1 MSYYSPSI
9 KNMPI
14 VARFKGNV
22 AIRLKSNYCFLFV
35 IMCWNIQYL
44 YECIAI
50 YLPPIYSFKNGF
62 ELYSGKYCIPAYS
75 REQYGTKQCLLS
87 FTWLSSIP
95 PSAIWNANP
104 GSGKRLLSKS
114 WAYPASYS
122 KGSRSSFPGANCQG
136 MKVTTHLHLVLRLR
150 MSGAI
155 PLLHHLLS

>member
-1 MSYYSPSI
+1 
-9 KNMPI
+9 MPT

-22 AIRLKSNYCFLFV
+22 AIRLKSNYCFFFV

-50 YLPPIYSFKNGF
+50 YLPLIYSFKNRF
-62 ELYSGKYCIPAYS
+62 ALYSGKYCIPAYS

-95 PSAIWNANP
+95 PTAIWNANP

-114 WAYPASYS
+114 SRPALGPNRPPTRFFLWI
-122 KGSRSSFPGANCQG
+122 KGAG
-136 MKVTTHLHLVLRLR
+136 MWSLPIISIYCRGYEWVELHLYYPYTSSWR
-150 MSGAI
+150 GKE
-155 PLLHHLLS
+155 HL